1 MTSTE
6 LQTMPYGLHAK
17 SMAVLAELNAFLH
30 LIVAVLPPWPSEGC
44 ASDLLPGAAKPF
56 GKSINEAPVA
66 IRDAPVD
73 RSVLLLIVLIA
84 GITPPLGA

>member
-1 MTSTE
+1 M
-6 LQTMPYGLHAK
+6 H
-17 SMAVLAELNAFLH
+17 FLISS
-30 LIVAVLPPWPSEGC
+30 LVCCPPWTSEGC
-44 ASDLLPGAAKPF
+44 ASEPSLGAAKPV